1 MLADQVAQATALMM
15 FANYFGGAIFVSF
28 GKTVLLNRLVPALQ
42 EFSPILNAQGLL
54 NAGAARVRNAV
65 SAAELPGV
73 LLAFNKALTQT
84 FVSGSQEDVV
94 QKLTI
99 QYLAAGASAV
109 AFFTSWGLGWRSV
122 KKKKAGRIEE

>member
-1 MLADQVAQATALMM
+1 VTAIQTIIPADQVARATALMM
-15 FANYFGGAIFVSF
+15 FANYFGGAISIPF

-54 NAGAARVRNAV
+54 NAGGAGVRNAV

-84 FVSGSQEDVV
+84 FVSGSQEDV
-94 QKLTI
+94 L
-99 QYLAAGASAV
+99 
-109 AFFTSWGLGWRSV
+109 
-122 KKKKAGRIEE
+122 

>member
-1 MLADQVAQATALMM
+1 MPADQVAQATALIM

-28 GKTVLLNRLVPALQ
+28 GKTLLLNRLIPALQ

-54 NAGAARVRNAV
+54 NAGAAGVRNAV
-65 SAAELPGV
+65 SAAELPGI

-84 FVSGSQEDVV
+84 FVSGSQEGAV

-99 QYLAAGASAV
+99 
-109 AFFTSWGLGWRSV
+109 
-122 KKKKAGRIEE
+122 